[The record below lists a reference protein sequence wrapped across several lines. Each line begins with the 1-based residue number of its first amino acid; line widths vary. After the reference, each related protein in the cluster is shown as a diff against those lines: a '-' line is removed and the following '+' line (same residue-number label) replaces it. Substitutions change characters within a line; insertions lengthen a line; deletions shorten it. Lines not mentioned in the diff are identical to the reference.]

1 MNVSLRRVRG
11 SYAHTVI
18 VFFGFVKTV
27 HEIFGAGFCKSAL
40 SSDQD
45 ENQHP
50 LVPRSFTFSLSLH
63 VQVGLRSFGVGSF
76 YGVIVRATVI
86 AREDRHNVSK
96 FVEFAHTPKGGNIH

>member
-1 MNVSLRRVRG
+1 MNVSLRSVRG
-11 SYAHTVI
+11 SHALTVI

-27 HEIFGAGFCKSAL
+27 HGIFGAGLCKSAFHRTRTRTNTL
-40 SSDQD
+40 SFLDHSRSAYAATSKQD
-45 ENQHP
+45 SA
-50 LVPRSFTFSLSLH
+50 V
-63 VQVGLRSFGVGSF
+63 FGVGSF